1 MKWKFSLLL
10 LAFYKVATQKVGPN
24 LSLFGEKKKKSHHYA
39 KLCRR
44 TFPSRI
50 FFSFSITWREI
61 CPHALCMYFHPCKY
75 SEAIWKQNKSQKN
88 RGIKQSNQ
96 SPGKCSLLVN
106 VSLWVSQWLK
116 ICAASCSAECYDVT
130 IHQGGNP

>member
-10 LAFYKVATQKVGPN
+10 LAFYKVATQKVEPN
-24 LSLFGEKKKKSHHYA
+24 LSLFGEKKNKVIIMQSFSTELFQVGSFSPFPLLEEKFVHMLYA
-39 KLCRR
+39 CIFIPANIQRPSENRINLRR
-44 TFPSRI
+44 T
-50 FFSFSITWREI
+50 
-61 CPHALCMYFHPCKY
+61 
-75 SEAIWKQNKSQKN
+75 EASN
-88 RGIKQSNQ
+88 RVTKIQVSV
-96 SPGKCSLLVN
+96 P